1 LASSKVPKRSERIIG
16 PLTVIDQN
24 QRSFGGPPPR
34 IHAVILAGG

>member
-1 LASSKVPKRSERIIG
+1 LASSTFATPVEAAVG